1 MINRLHHTGFVVSD
15 RDKSVAF
22 YRDVVGLGAHCR
34 VRSASAPASTP
45 SSATRTRT

>member
-22 YRDVVGLGAHCR
+22 YRDVVGLSSSPST
-34 VRSASAPASTP
+34 SAWAPASTP
-45 SSATRTRT
+45 SSAMRTRTS